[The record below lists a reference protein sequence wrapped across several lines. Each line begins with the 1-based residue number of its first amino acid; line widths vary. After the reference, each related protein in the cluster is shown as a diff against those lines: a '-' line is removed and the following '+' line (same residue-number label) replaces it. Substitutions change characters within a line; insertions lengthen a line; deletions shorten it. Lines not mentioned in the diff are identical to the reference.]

1 MEKKKSTRRIA
12 VLGTGGWG
20 TALSLVLHSKGH
32 NVTLWG
38 STPSYVESLK
48 KNRINKKYLKEISLP
63 PDLQITSDL
72 EAAQNEANIIVV
84 AIPTPYVRKTIHPLK
99 NSYVPGTPIVSVIKG
114 IENETLM
121 RGSEILK
128 DVLGDPPIALL
139 LGPSH
144 AEEVARELPTTVV
157 ATSEDF
163 KLATEIQELFI
174 TEHFRVYT
182 NSDVIGVEIGTSVKN
197 VIAIAAGICD
207 GLGFGDNSKA
217 ALITRG
223 LAETTRLGVAMGG
236 QRDTF
241 SGLAGLGDL
250 ITTCVSPYGRNRMVG
265 ELIAKGKKLSQVMEE
280 MDQIAEGILTTKSV
294 CELAKKYDVEMPITK
309 EIFNVLFEGKNPMK
323 AVKELMIREPKS
335 EIEGVHLSKK

>member
-1 MEKKKSTRRIA
+1 MEKQKTIRKIA
-12 VLGTGGWG
+12 VLGAGGWG

-38 STPSYVESLK
+38 STPDYVEFLK
-48 KNRINKKYLKEISLP
+48 KHRVNKKYLKGIPLP
-63 PDLQITSDL
+63 PDLQITPDL
-72 EAAQNEANIIVV
+72 ETAQKDANIIVV
-84 AIPTPYVRKTIHPLK
+84 AVPTPYVRKTLQPLK
-99 NSYVPGTPIVSVIKG
+99 NSYVTGTPIVSVIKG

-128 DVLGDPPIALL
+128 DVLDGPPIALL

-144 AEEVARELPTTVV
+144 AEEVARKLPTTVV
-157 ATSEDF
+157 VTSEDI
-163 KLATEIQELFI
+163 KLATEIQEVFI
-174 TEHFRVYT
+174 TEHLRVYT

-223 LAETTRLGVAMGG
+223 LAETTRLGVVMGG
-236 QRDTF
+236 RRDTF

-250 ITTCVSPYGRNRMVG
+250 ITTCVSPYGRNRQVG
-265 ELIAKGKKLSQVMEE
+265 ELIARGKKLSQVLKE
-280 MDQIAEGILTTKSV
+280 MDQFAEGILTTRSV
-294 CELAKKYDVEMPITK
+294 CELAKKYNVEMPITK
-309 EIFNVLFEGKNPMK
+309 EIFNVLYKDKDPMK
-323 AVKELMIREPKS
+323 AVKELMLREPKS
-335 EIEGVHLSKK
+335 EIEDTHP

>member
-1 MEKKKSTRRIA
+1 MEKQKTIRRVT

-20 TALSLVLHSKGH
+20 TALALVLHGKGH

-38 STPSYVESLK
+38 STPDYVELLK
-48 KNRINKKYLKEISLP
+48 EQRENKKYLKGIEIP
-63 PDLQITSDL
+63 HDLKITSDI
-72 EAAQNEANIIVV
+72 ESAQDQVDLIVV
-84 AIPTPYVRKTIHPLK
+84 AIPTPYARKTLQPFKSH
-99 NSYVPGTPIVSVIKG
+99 YTPGTPIVSVIKG

-121 RGSEILK
+121 RGSEILR
-128 DVLGDPPIALL
+128 DMFVEPPITLL

-144 AEEVARELPTTVV
+144 AEEVARNLPTTVV
-157 ATSEDF
+157 VTSEDI
-163 KLATEIQELFI
+163 KLAAEIQETFI

-182 NSDVIGVEIGTSVKN
+182 NSDVVGVEIGTSVKN

-236 QRDTF
+236 MRDTF

-265 ELIAKGKKLSQVMEE
+265 ELIAKGKKLSHVLEE

-294 CELAKKYDVEMPITK
+294 CALAEKHNVEMPITK
-309 EIFNVLFEGKNPMK
+309 EVFNVLFEDKDPMK
-323 AVKELMIREPKS
+323 AVKELMLREPKS
-335 EIEGVHLSKK
+335 EIEGS

>member
-1 MEKKKSTRRIA
+1 MEKQKTTRRVA

-20 TALSLVLHSKGH
+20 TALALVLHSKGH
-32 NVTLWG
+32 DVTLWG
-38 STPSYVESLK
+38 STPDYVESLK
-48 KNRINKKYLKEISLP
+48 KQRENKKYLKGIEIP
-63 PDLQITSDL
+63 HDLKITSDI
-72 EAAQNEANIIVV
+72 ESAQAQAKLIVV
-84 AIPTPYVRKTIHPLK
+84 AIPTPYVRKTLQPFK
-99 NSYVPGTPIVSVIKG
+99 NYYTPGTPIVSVIKG

-121 RGSEILK
+121 RGSEILR
-128 DVLGDPPIALL
+128 DVFAVPPIALL

-144 AEEVARELPTTVV
+144 AEEVARNLPTTVV
-157 ATSEDF
+157 VTSEDI
-163 KLATEIQELFI
+163 KLATEVQKIFI

-236 QRDTF
+236 MRDTF

-265 ELIAKGKKLSQVMEE
+265 KLIAKGKKLSQVLEE

-294 CELAKKYDVEMPITK
+294 CALAKKYNVEMPITN
-309 EIFNVLFEGKNPMK
+309 EIYNVLFEDKDPMK
-323 AVKELMIREPKS
+323 AVKGLMLREPKS
-335 EIEGVHLSKK
+335 EIEDS

>member
-1 MEKKKSTRRIA
+1 MKKQKTTRRIA

-38 STPSYVESLK
+38 STPDYVEFLK
-48 KNRINKKYLKEISLP
+48 KYRVNKKYLKDIPLP
-63 PDLQITSDL
+63 PDLQITSDI
-72 EAAQNEANIIVV
+72 EAAQKEANFIVV
-84 AIPTPYVRKTIHPLK
+84 AIPTPYVRKTIQPLK

-128 DVLGDPPIALL
+128 DVLGGPPIALL

-144 AEEVARELPTTVV
+144 AEEVARKLPTTVV
-157 ATSEDF
+157 VTSEDI
-163 KLATEIQELFI
+163 KLATEIQEIFI
-174 TEHFRVYT
+174 TEHLRVYT
-182 NSDVIGVEIGTSVKN
+182 NSDVVGVEIGTSVKN

-223 LAETTRLGVAMGG
+223 LAEATRLGVAMGG
-236 QRDTF
+236 RKDTF

-250 ITTCVSPYGRNRMVG
+250 ITTCVSPYGRNRLVG
-265 ELIAKGKKLSQVMEE
+265 ETIAKGKKLSQILEE
-280 MDQIAEGILTTKSV
+280 MNQIAEGILTTRSV
-294 CELAKKYDVEMPITK
+294 CELAKKYNVEMPITK
-309 EIFNVLFEGKNPMK
+309 EVFNVLYEDKDPRT
-323 AVKELMIREPKS
+323 AVRELMLREPRS
-335 EIEGVHLSKK
+335 ETEGTHPK